1 MLRRLPKERT
11 EELGLVH
18 TKEKKDRHRSLGH
31 NDERLVADALAESL
45 MRSYSF
51 VLLFVGHAIF
61 ALFVSGLIWLFELAM
76 FNRGIGEWLSNR
88 WYIPLLLFVASTLL
102 SIASSRNREREA
114 NAIFDLSEEI
124 DSSLISGGESV
135 TGQLRVDHR
144 PVDLV
149 SVTATRRGIFLSKRT
164 RIRAFFS
171 WTKVMRIRPHRSTK
185 LQLRAELSL
194 RLGASSRQLH
204 FDVPWTKTMSRF
216 IPTELR
222 TQEPN

>member
-1 MLRRLPKERT
+1 M
-11 EELGLVH
+11 H
-18 TKEKKDRHRSLGH
+18 TKEKKERHKSLGH

-45 MRSYSF
+45 MRSYSS
-51 VLLFVGHAIF
+51 VLLLVGHAIF
-61 ALFVSGLIWLFELAM
+61 ALFLSFLIWLFELVI
-76 FNRGIGEWLSNR
+76 FNRGVGEWLSNR
-88 WYIPLLLFVASTLL
+88 WYVPLLLFVASTLL
-102 SIASSRNREREA
+102 SIASSRNRERDA

-124 DSSLISGGESV
+124 DSSLATSGESIS
-135 TGQLRVDHR
+135 GQLRIDHR

-171 WTKVMRIRPHRSTK
+171 WTKVTRIRTHRSTK
-185 LQLRAELSL
+185 QQLRAELSL
-194 RLGASSRQLH
+194 RLGANSRELL
-204 FDVPWTKTMSRF
+204 FDVPWTKAMSRF